1 MHSGDLLR
9 SPLCITITLFYFS
22 SRPLY
27 LSIWRLSASIER
39 STASSKLLPRLSAT
53 RSSPGIWRL
62 IVATLFPSSWS
73 LSSFNMT
80 SAPIARSTKL
90 CSGRSILL
98 FCLLRSVFLARVSFG
113 IDLLQL
119 GDAVVRI
126 DLRRLQGR
134 MSEQFLYRPH
144 VGAVVEQ
151 FGGEGVPEYVRTLFA
166 LNAALSQLALYGP
179 IDGAAGD
186 SFSLLI

>member
-1 MHSGDLLR
+1 MLR
-9 SPLCITITLFYFS
+9 PINSVVLF
-22 SRPLY
+22 
-27 LSIWRLSASIER
+27 A
-39 STASSKLLPRLSAT
+39 
-53 RSSPGIWRL
+53 
-62 IVATLFPSSWS
+62 
-73 LSSFNMT
+73 
-80 SAPIARSTKL
+80 
-90 CSGRSILL
+90 
-98 FCLLRSVFLARVSFG
+98 RSVFLARVSFG

-166 LNAALSQLALYGP
+166 
-179 IDGAAGD
+179 
-186 SFSLLI
+186 

>member
-1 MHSGDLLR
+1 M
-9 SPLCITITLFYFS
+9 
-22 SRPLY
+22 
-27 LSIWRLSASIER
+27 
-39 STASSKLLPRLSAT
+39 
-53 RSSPGIWRL
+53 
-62 IVATLFPSSWS
+62 
-73 LSSFNMT
+73 
-80 SAPIARSTKL
+80 
-90 CSGRSILL
+90 
-98 FCLLRSVFLARVSFG
+98 SFG

-134 MSEQFLYRPH
+134 MSEQFLYRLMSAPLLSNS
-144 VGAVVEQ
+144 VAKVCRSTCG
-151 FGGEGVPEYVRTLFA
+151 LFC

>member
-1 MHSGDLLR
+1 M
-9 SPLCITITLFYFS
+9 
-22 SRPLY
+22 
-27 LSIWRLSASIER
+27 
-39 STASSKLLPRLSAT
+39 
-53 RSSPGIWRL
+53 
-62 IVATLFPSSWS
+62 
-73 LSSFNMT
+73 
-80 SAPIARSTKL
+80 
-90 CSGRSILL
+90 
-98 FCLLRSVFLARVSFG
+98 SFG

-166 LNAALSQLALYGP
+166 LNAALSQVALHGP
-179 IDGAAGD
+179 IDGASGD
-186 SFSLLI
+186 SFSCLD